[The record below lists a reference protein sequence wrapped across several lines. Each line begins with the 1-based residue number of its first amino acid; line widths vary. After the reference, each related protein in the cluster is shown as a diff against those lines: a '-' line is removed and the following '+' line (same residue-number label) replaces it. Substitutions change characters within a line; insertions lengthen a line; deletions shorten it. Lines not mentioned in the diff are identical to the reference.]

1 MPCEVLLVLKALVRR
16 GLTRLVR
23 LPKFVEPVDVS
34 GDETD
39 GDVKTHPPKMKLDSA
54 ETRVE

>member
-1 MPCEVLLVLKALVRR
+1 MRR